1 MEDQTLVDRAFQSA
15 DQAAPLPEQRAP
27 ACSERALPSWL
38 NVTKLR
44 RRAEQASDG
53 EWLSFVREGSNVFD
67 VHLPDRSP
75 VVHWM
80 GFDGIDMPKKQKAAN
95 ARYIAAAGPRTVLA
109 LLDALSG
116 APVADIRDE
125 LNRLGM
131 MAHTAMHQ
139 DASDMCSIMAD
150 LADRLL
156 ELSGG
161 RPVTGAPVA
170 GGAQPA
176 ASTEHYDEVKATLQ
190 GAHRIME
197 GLSAIE
203 RRVGPIGSHA
213 RGYTHKIT
221 AALRHLDALYAA
233 LRASEAVPD
242 VNSLMAVEYQQWI
255 DWYHQ
260 GRDYDSFLKERVHPA
275 PSVSQ
280 QVEG

>member
-1 MEDQTLVDRAFQSA
+1 MEDQTPVDRAFQMA
-15 DQAAPLPEQRAP
+15 DQAALLTEQRAP
-27 ACSERALPSWL
+27 ACAGRALPSWL
-38 NVTKLR
+38 DVTKLR

-80 GFDGIDMPKKQKAAN
+80 GFDGIDMSKKQKAAN

-116 APVADIRDE
+116 APVA
-125 LNRLGM
+125 
-131 MAHTAMHQ
+131 
-139 DASDMCSIMAD
+139 
-150 LADRLL
+150 
-156 ELSGG
+156 
-161 RPVTGAPVA
+161 

-197 GLSAIE
+197 SLSAIE

-233 LRASEAVPD
+233 LQPSEAVPD

-260 GRDYDSFLKERVHPA
+260 GRDYDSFLKERVHLA
-275 PSVSQ
+275 SSASQ